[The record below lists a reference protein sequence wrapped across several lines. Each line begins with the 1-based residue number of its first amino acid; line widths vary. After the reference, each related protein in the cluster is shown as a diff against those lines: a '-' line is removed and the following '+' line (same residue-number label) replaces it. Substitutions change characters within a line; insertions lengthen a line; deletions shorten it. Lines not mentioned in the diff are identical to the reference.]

1 MISIIKLIRKKMLMT
16 SFVTVLLWFYVVG
29 VELVSAGNDT
39 VHTLF
44 QNLADQ
50 STIKLINL

>member
-1 MISIIKLIRKKMLMT
+1 MLMT

-44 QNLADQ
+44 QNLADL